1 MYTVHFKLLCY
12 LDWLMNLSLAEHKL
26 DFEIIKQLQNNIKCE
41 NVEQLNCIINLE
53 VINVIELLFFNCHFD
68 SLKLKKGVFNSFK
81 EFEKDV
87 VW

>member
-1 MYTVHFKLLCY
+1 MV
-12 LDWLMNLSLAEHKL
+12 
-26 DFEIIKQLQNNIKCE
+26 KQLQNNIKCK
-41 NVEQLNCIINLE
+41 NVYQLKFIFNLD
-53 VINVIELLFFNCHFD
+53 VINVVELLFFNCHFD